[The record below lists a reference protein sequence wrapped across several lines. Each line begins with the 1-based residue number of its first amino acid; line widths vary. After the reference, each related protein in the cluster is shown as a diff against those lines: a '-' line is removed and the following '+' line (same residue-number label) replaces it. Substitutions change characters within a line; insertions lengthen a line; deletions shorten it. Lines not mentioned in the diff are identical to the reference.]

1 MKYAVELMSIRSAN
15 ICKTLYPDDP
25 KMQFL
30 AELFTCA
37 DSCFKILTSTKYF
50 DKEDKMKNAL
60 GTNLPDQL
68 AKLDKFNTFLRTMK
82 FSGRPRFHK
91 GLQIAMECAKGLQ
104 EYLAEN
110 HSHPHFLTNS
120 IIQDFLESFFGV
132 IRAMGGANNN
142 PDTIQFL
149 QRVKHYITQKILE
162 DESFD
167 IFSMQEALEEKRDL
181 SDLEYNRSSNAIF
194 PEDIVM
200 TNETI
205 VEVDDTE
212 R

>member
-1 MKYAVELMSIRSAN
+1 
-15 ICKTLYPDDP
+15 
-25 KMQFL
+25 
-30 AELFTCA
+30 
-37 DSCFKILTSTKYF
+37 
-50 DKEDKMKNAL
+50 
-60 GTNLPDQL
+60 
-68 AKLDKFNTFLRTMK
+68 
-82 FSGRPRFHK
+82 
-91 GLQIAMECAKGLQ
+91 MECAKGLQ
-104 EYLAEN
+104 QYLAEN
-110 HSHPHFLTNS
+110 HSRPHFLTNS

-200 TNETI
+200 TTETSA
-205 VEVDDTE
+205 ELDDTE

>member
-1 MKYAVELMSIRSAN
+1 MSIRSAN
-15 ICKTLYPDDP
+15 ICKSLYPDDP
-25 KMQFL
+25 KMLFL

-37 DSCFKILTSTKYF
+37 EECFKIMTATKYF
-50 DKEDKMKNAL
+50 DKNDSMKNAL
-60 GTNLPDQL
+60 GTNLPNQL
-68 AKLDKFNTFLRTMK
+68 AKLEKFNTYLRTMK

-110 HSHPHFLTNS
+110 HSHPHFLTNG

-200 TNETI
+200 TNETNA
-205 VEVDDTE
+205 ELDDTE